1 MPINNQLAAA
11 YISTST
17 GAVVTALG
25 LAKHLPVVMRRF
37 GPFFAVAAVNCINI
51 LFMRQRELK
60 CGIPV
65 TNGNWLGESVT
76 AAKSGIIQVV
86 ESTIGMAVPA
96 MAVPPLVMKT
106 PGEESPS

>member
-1 MPINNQLAAA
+1 M
-11 YISTST
+11 S
-17 GAVVTALG
+17 
-25 LAKHLPVVMRRF
+25 RF
-37 GPFFAVAAVNCINI
+37 VPFFAVAAVNCINI

>member
-1 MPINNQLAAA
+1 
-11 YISTST
+11 
-17 GAVVTALG
+17 
-25 LAKHLPVVMRRF
+25 MRRF
-37 GPFFAVAAVNCINI
+37 GPFFAVSAVNCINI
-51 LFMRQRELK
+51 PFMRQRELK
-60 CGIPV
+60 YGIPV